1 MRGRG
6 SSHHGATRVHGAGVL
21 RGQRAI
27 RRLYGARVEA
37 GVGAAVESRVESD
50 DGPVLGALV
59 DPPIV
64 KTQ

>member
-1 MRGRG
+1 MGRLASTG
-6 SSHHGATRVHGAGVL
+6 LALCAASG
-21 RGQRAI
+21 AI

-50 DGPVLGALV
+50 DGPVPGALV

>member
-1 MRGRG
+1 MGRLASTG
-6 SSHHGATRVHGAGVL
+6 LALCAASSAME
-21 RGQRAI
+21 
-27 RRLYGARVEA
+27 RLYGADMEV